1 MSPPATHAAHRMA
14 APAWYNLRV
23 NPFGGNLCGKEFMGN
38 LGIPELLIIL
48 CIIILVFGANRLPEI
63 GRGIGRGIK
72 NFKEATKDGAE
83 PAEKS

>member
-1 MSPPATHAAHRMA
+1 MTHRMA
-14 APAWYNLRV
+14 APKWYNLR
-23 NPFGGNLCGKEFMGN
+23 GKESMGN

-72 NFKEATKDGAE
+72 NFKEATKEGE
-83 PAEKS
+83 GAEKS